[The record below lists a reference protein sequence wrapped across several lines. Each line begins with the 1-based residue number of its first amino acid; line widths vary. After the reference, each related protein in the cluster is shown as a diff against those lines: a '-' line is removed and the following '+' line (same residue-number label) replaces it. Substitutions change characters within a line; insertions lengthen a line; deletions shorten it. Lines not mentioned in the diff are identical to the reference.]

1 MKFNKI
7 FFGILAVSALTFT
20 ACSDYEDT
28 DVRSPRANDDNVRIL
43 ASNPAS
49 LELDPADAQFDLALA
64 RTSTNAAEYKIN
76 VIQNDENAF
85 VFPETVAFADG
96 ETEATITVKMA
107 DNAPVGKAV
116 SYEIALDDEVAALYK
131 ADGVGSFAG
140 TATIVKFNLLGVGQV
155 ADFFMYG
162 GSSGLMIT
170 VAVNM
175 YQRDDKPNVYRID
188 SPYSLALNIKTGW
201 ETWEFEYGQK
211 TIDFVVDG
219 DDVVTFDDIYL
230 NLGYQGS
237 EENPIIAYIKSGTQA
252 EQTLVR
258 DDEGNP
264 LYFKLTPAYY
274 VLPAVG
280 GFGQS
285 PLYVSFPGFDLAGA
299 TQAIYG
305 VYTTDGEPYTG
316 NVEL

>member
-28 DVRSPRANDDNVRIL
+28 DVLSPRANDDNVRIL

-49 LELDPADAQFDLALA
+49 LELDPTDAQFELALA

-107 DNAPVGKAV
+107 DNAPIGKAV
-116 SYEIALDDEVAALYK
+116 SYEIALDDEVSAIYK

-140 TATIVKFNLLGVGQV
+140 AATIVKFNLLGVGQV
-155 ADFFMYG
+155 ADYFMYAG
-162 GSSGLMIT
+162 KSGLMIT
-170 VAVNM
+170 IAVNM
-175 YQRDDKPNVYRID
+175 YQRDDKPNVFRIEN
-188 SPYSLALNIKTGW
+188 PYTLAINILTGW
-201 ETWEFEYGQK
+201 ESWEFEYGNK
-211 TIDFVVDG
+211 TIDFVVDK
-219 DDVVTFDDIYL
+219 DDLVTFDDIYL

-237 EENPIIAYIKSGTQA
+237 QDNPIIAYIKDGTQA
-252 EQTLVR
+252 DQTLVR

-264 LYFKLTPAYY
+264 LYFKLRPAYY

-285 PLYVSFPGFDLAGA
+285 PL
-299 TQAIYG
+299 
-305 VYTTDGEPYTG
+305 
-316 NVEL
+316 